1 MQPLTRR
8 ITTEYRNATTP
19 QITAGEEWYPTA
31 HSIAADM
38 ANHYGLTID
47 QTSGVI
53 SALSPIT
60 AWGDNIRRAWNAL
73 ADYAEYGTVSRGHTA
88 HSIANVNMILR
99 GEDPDT
105 VLRGNKTN
113 AFYRAILTAGTAG
126 NAVVDRHAW
135 NMLLGTVGA
144 NAPTD
149 KQYRTAVV
157 MFDRASHILQ
167 VPVHTVQ
174 AITWCAWRDRNAWK
188 TPKTMTKTA

>member
-8 ITTEYRNATTP
+8 ITAEYRTATP
-19 QITAGEEWYPTA
+19 EQITAGREWYPTA
-31 HSIAADM
+31 HSIARDM
-38 ANHYGLTID
+38 ADHYGLTIE
-47 QTSGVI
+47 QTSGVV

-60 AWGDNIRRAWNAL
+60 AWDDNIRRAWNAL

-113 AFYRAILTAGTAG
+113 AFYRAILSGG
-126 NAVVDRHAW
+126 IDGVAVVDRHAW

-149 KQYRTAVV
+149 KQYRTAAD
-157 MFDRASHILQ
+157 MFQRASDILGA
-167 VPVHTVQ
+167 PVHTVQ
-174 AITWCAWRDRNAWK
+174 AVTWCAWRDRNAWK
-188 TPKTMTKTA
+188 TVKTMTKTA

>member
-1 MQPLTRR
+1 MRPLTRR
-8 ITTEYRNATTP
+8 ITTEYRNATRD
-19 QITAGEEWYPTA
+19 QIIAGEEWYPTA
-31 HSIAADM
+31 QTIAHDM
-38 ANHYGLTID
+38 ANRYNLTVE

-60 AWGDNIRRAWNAL
+60 AWTDNIRRAWTAL
-73 ADYAEYGTVSRGHTA
+73 ADYAEHGTVTRGHTS

-113 AFYRAILTAGTAG
+113 AFYRAILSGGTDG
-126 NAVVDRHAW
+126 IAVVDRHAW

-149 KQYRTAVV
+149 KQYRTAVDR
-157 MFDRASHILQ
+157 FQRASDILD

-174 AITWCAWRDRNAWK
+174 AVTWCAWRDRNAWK
-188 TPKTMTKTA
+188 TTKTMTKTA

>member
-8 ITTEYRNATTP
+8 ITAEYRNATLA
-19 QITAGEEWYPTA
+19 QITAGREWYPTA
-31 HSIAADM
+31 HSIARDM
-38 ANHYGLTID
+38 ADRYDLTID

-60 AWGDNIRRAWNAL
+60 AWNDNIRRAWQAL
-73 ADYAEYGTVSRGHTA
+73 ADHAEYGTVSRGHTA

-113 AFYRAILTAGTAG
+113 AFYHAIRSAGSTG
-126 NAVVDRHAW
+126 RAVVDRHAW

-144 NAPTD
+144 NPPTD
-149 KQYRTAVV
+149 KQYRTAADL
-157 MFDRASHILQ
+157 FDRAADILDA
-167 VPVHTVQ
+167 PVHTVQ
-174 AITWCAWRDRNAWK
+174 AVTWCAWRDRNAWK
-188 TPKTMTKTA
+188 TTETMTKTA

>member
-8 ITTEYRNATTP
+8 ITAEYRNATRA

-31 HSIAADM
+31 HSIARDM
-38 ANHYGLTID
+38 ADHYGLTIG
-47 QTSGVI
+47 QTSGII

-60 AWGDNIRRAWNAL
+60 AWDDNIRRAWASLEDHAN
-73 ADYAEYGTVSRGHTA
+73 YGTVSRGHTA

-113 AFYRAILTAGTAG
+113 AFYHAIRSAGSRG
-126 NAVVDRHAW
+126 LAVVDRHAW

-149 KQYRTAVV
+149 KQYRTAVDL
-157 MFDRASHILQ
+157 FQRASDILG

-174 AITWCAWRDRNAWK
+174 AVTWCAWRDRNAWK
-188 TPKTMTKTA
+188 TVKTMTKTA

>member
-8 ITTEYRNATTP
+8 ITVEYRSATLTH
-19 QITAGEEWYPTA
+19 ITAGREWYPTA
-31 HSIAADM
+31 HSIARDM
-38 ANHYGLTID
+38 ADHYGLTIE
-47 QTSGVI
+47 QTSCVI

-60 AWGDNIRRAWNAL
+60 AWDDNIRRAWNAL
-73 ADYAEYGTVSRGHTA
+73 ADYAEYGTVSRGHIA

-113 AFYRAILTAGTAG
+113 AFYRAILTAGTVG

-135 NMLLGTVGA
+135 NLLLGTVGA
-144 NAPTD
+144 SAPTD
-149 KQYRTAVV
+149 KQYRTAVD
-157 MFDRASHILQ
+157 MFDRASQILQ

-174 AITWCAWRDRNAWK
+174 AVTWCTWRDRNAWK
-188 TPKTMTKTA
+188 TVETMTKTA